1 MKKLLIVLTATLIL
15 LSTGNARGKDD
26 DNERL
31 NLFTFHQLSPV
42 TPPFTGPANPI
53 RGVPGAGAPWKITAA
68 KAELDQTGKLE
79 VSVRGLVLV
88 ATGANPIANFQAV
101 LNCQTKDPVS
111 GAATTVNVALAAVP
125 ATTTGDADMEG
136 HVDLP
141 SPCNGAIVFVV
152 IPATPTAAARWL
164 AVSGF

>member
-1 MKKLLIVLTATLIL
+1 MKKLLIAAVAILFL
-15 LSTGNARGKDD
+15 LSTASAKKGD

-31 NLFTFHQLSPV
+31 NLLEFHRMSAV
-42 TPPFTGPANPI
+42 APPFTGPANPV
-53 RGVPGAGAPWKITAA
+53 RGVPGAGAPWKIASA
-68 KAELDQTGKLE
+68 HVELDETGKLE

-101 LNCQTKDPVS
+101 LNCQSKDPVS
-111 GAATTVNVALAAVP
+111 GAATTVNVSLPAVP
-125 ATTTGDADMEG
+125 ATTTGDADTEG